1 MATIMRHGE
10 LGSLILNCEEPGYGD
25 NKMKDPIDGVV
36 IYNVIRYNYNNLEMS

>member
-10 LGSLILNCEEPGYGD
+10 LRSLILNYEEPGYGD

-36 IYNVIRYNYNNLEMS
+36 IYNVIRYNCNK